1 MLDAMSKSELL
12 ERLNAVAVAIAT
24 AKEGLARMKREKAQI
39 EQRLSKL
46 KADNEDRV

>member
-1 MLDAMSKSELL
+1 MLDEMGKPELL
-12 ERLNAVAVAIAT
+12 AKLNTVAVAIAT
-24 AKEGLARMKREKAQI
+24 AKEALASMKREKALI